1 MLNYINYVLKKTNLT
16 DDIIILITNELYKK
30 KWNTL
35 KTKIKVR
42 MNALSFQVISE
53 LSVDNVK
60 QLIKPNNKN
69 ENNKPSLFKN
79 ISVLHTN
86 RHNYKIIV
94 FENDNTS
101 NKYITYYHNSA
112 VIWINNCP
120 PCYIIYNIK

>member
-1 MLNYINYVLKKTNLT
+1 MLHYINYVLKKTILT

-42 MNALSFQVISE
+42 MNALSFQVINE
-53 LSVDNVK
+53 LSIDNVK

-69 ENNKPSLFKN
+69 ENNKPSLFKY
-79 ISVLHTN
+79 ISVLHIN
-86 RHNYKIIV
+86 RHNFKIIV
-94 FENDNTS
+94 FESDNTS

-112 VIWINNCP
+112 VIWINNNP

>member
-35 KTKIKVR
+35 KTKTKVR
-42 MNALSFQVISE
+42 MNALSFQVINE

>member
-1 MLNYINYVLKKTNLT
+1 MLHYINYVLKKTNLT

-42 MNALSFQVISE
+42 MNALSFQVINE

>member
-42 MNALSFQVISE
+42 MNALSFQVINE

>member
-42 MNALSFQVISE
+42 MNALSFQVINE

-79 ISVLHTN
+79 ISVIHTN

>member
-42 MNALSFQVISE
+42 MNVLSFQVISE

>member
-1 MLNYINYVLKKTNLT
+1 MLNYINYVLKKTTLT

-42 MNALSFQVISE
+42 MNALSFQVINE

-86 RHNYKIIV
+86 RHNFKIIV

>member
-42 MNALSFQVISE
+42 MNALSFQVINE

-86 RHNYKIIV
+86 RHNFKIIV